1 MPQPFRAVVPP
12 PIATEKILLLRSQ
25 VLALAFSVDIVQ
37 EILLKAEVTIQ
48 NQRSITYYKDIHIPV
63 VFGRKSCS
71 PMVDITL
78 GIIKVPEVKG
88 GLVAIACSDIPNLI
102 AISPQD
108 WQNLKIDI
116 SPWHSDG
123 KVYNFNGLT
132 YAHVIGITK
141 SS

>member
-25 VLALAFSVDIVQ
+25 VLALAFSVDQVQ
-37 EILLKAEVTIQ
+37 EILLKAQVIVQ
-48 NQRSITYYKDIHIPV
+48 AQRSITNYRDNDVPV
-63 VFGRKSCS
+63 VFGRKSC
-71 PMVDITL
+71 PPIADITL
-78 GIIKVPEVKG
+78 GIIKIPEVKG
-88 GLVAIACSDIPNLI
+88 GLVAIACSDIPTLI

-108 WQNLKIDI
+108 WQTLEIDT
-116 SPWHSDG
+116 SPWRSDC

-132 YAHVIGITK
+132 YAHIISILK